1 MAERSKTRGEK
12 KFFTTRTIA
21 TLAMLTALGYGLSWL
36 EFPLFPAASFLKLD
50 FSTFVTLFGGYMFGP
65 LGAVV
70 IEGIKQLLIWGT
82 KSSTGGV
89 GEIANFIMAMAF
101 VIVPTVLY
109 RFKKGRGWVA
119 VGLVCGCI
127 CQIAG
132 SLLCNCYINFPLFA
146 GDKAAG
152 MFASLW
158 AYVLAFNAIKS
169 VAVSLLVFLLYKRLS
184 FLLKRYVLDTRRHTE
199 TKQTQPLA
207 ANEESQHCAEEAT
220 QTAGDDVQPP
230 SA

>member
-1 MAERSKTRGEK
+1 MSRDNR
-12 KFFTTRTIA
+12 FFTTRTIA

-36 EFPLFPAASFLKLD
+36 EFPLFPAAPFLKLD

-65 LGAVV
+65 LGAIV

-82 KSSTGGV
+82 KSTTGGV
-89 GEIANFIMAMAF
+89 GEVANFIMATSF

-119 VGLVCGCI
+119 LGLVCGCV

-132 SLLCNCYINFPLFA
+132 SLLCNRYINFPLFV
-146 GDKAAG
+146 GDKAAS

-158 AYVLAFNAIKS
+158 GYVLAFNAIKS
-169 VAVSLLVFLLYKRLS
+169 VAVSALVFLLYKKLS
-184 FLLKRYVLDTRRHTE
+184 FLLKHYVLNKPAKKSTKTQEPLPQGEQDTVSSNQTE
-199 TKQTQPLA
+199 PIKTDSPPL
-207 ANEESQHCAEEAT
+207 E
-220 QTAGDDVQPP
+220 
-230 SA
+230 